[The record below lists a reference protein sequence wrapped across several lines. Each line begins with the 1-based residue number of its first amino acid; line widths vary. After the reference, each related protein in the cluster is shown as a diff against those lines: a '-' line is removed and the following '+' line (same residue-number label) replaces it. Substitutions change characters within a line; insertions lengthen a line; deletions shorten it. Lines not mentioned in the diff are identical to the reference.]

1 MIRSLAWEFPYAEGA
16 AIKIKKKKLS
26 SLASCVTD
34 LGGKNKAGRRL
45 FYRLRENED
54 ILAEGGRDWEAGIW
68 WIWGKF

>member
-1 MIRSLAWEFPYAEGA
+1 M
-16 AIKIKKKKLS
+16 
-26 SLASCVTD
+26 TD

-68 WIWGKF
+68 WIWGKFWLQI